1 MWCSP
6 EAGNQLPASL
16 IVGGI
21 LGVLWDEVKE
31 CFAEEAIMSLQ
42 ACVFSTALGWF
53 GLVGR
58 ERCVWRLVMGHR
70 RADEAWA
77 NLRGHFADE
86 TLAESDWYP
95 ALRKKL
101 EEFAAG
107 KRVSFDNIQV
117 RTEHRT
123 EFQQKVILATRAVG
137 FGETVSYG
145 ELAARAGSLN
155 AARAV
160 GTVMANNEVPIIIPC
175 HRVLASG
182 GRIGGFSAPQGI
194 DLKRRLLD
202 LESRAKS

>member
-1 MWCSP
+1 MP
-6 EAGNQLPASL
+6 
-16 IVGGI
+16 
-21 LGVLWDEVKE
+21 
-31 CFAEEAIMSLQ
+31 LQ
-42 ACVFSTALGWF
+42 ACVFSTPLGWL
-53 GLVGR
+53 GLVGQ

-70 RADEAWA
+70 TAAEAWA
-77 NLRGHFADE
+77 SLYRHFADE

-101 EEFAAG
+101 EEFATG
-107 KRVSFDNIQV
+107 KRVSFDNILV

-194 DLKRRLLD
+194 DLKRRLLE
-202 LESRAKS
+202 LESTAKR

>member
-1 MWCSP
+1 MP
-6 EAGNQLPASL
+6 
-16 IVGGI
+16 
-21 LGVLWDEVKE
+21 
-31 CFAEEAIMSLQ
+31 LQ
-42 ACVFSTALGWF
+42 ACVFSTPLGWF
-53 GLVGR
+53 GLVGQQ
-58 ERCVWRLVMGHR
+58 RCVWRLVMGHPT
-70 RADEAWA
+70 AAEAWA
-77 NLRGHFADE
+77 SLHRHFADE

-101 EEFAAG
+101 EVFAAG
-107 KRVSFDNIQV
+107 KRVSFDNIKV

-123 EFQQKVILATRAVG
+123 EFQRKVILATRAVG

-182 GRIGGFSAPQGI
+182 GRIDGFSAPQGI
-194 DLKRRLLD
+194 DLKRRLLE
-202 LESRAKS
+202 LEAQA

>member
-1 MWCSP
+1 M
-6 EAGNQLPASL
+6 A
-16 IVGGI
+16 
-21 LGVLWDEVKE
+21 
-31 CFAEEAIMSLQ
+31 LQ
-42 ACVFSTALGWF
+42 ACVFSTPLGWF
-53 GLVGR
+53 GLVGQQ
-58 ERCVWRLVMGHR
+58 RCVWRMVMGHR

-77 NLRGHFADE
+77 SLRRHFADE
-86 TLAESDWYP
+86 TLAESDWHP

-107 KRVSFDNIQV
+107 KRVSFDNILV
-117 RTEHRT
+117 RIEHRT
-123 EFQQKVILATRAVG
+123 VFQRKVILATRAIG

-145 ELAARAGSLN
+145 ELAARAGSPN

-194 DLKRRLLD
+194 DLKRRLLE

>member
-1 MWCSP
+1 MT
-6 EAGNQLPASL
+6 
-16 IVGGI
+16 
-21 LGVLWDEVKE
+21 
-31 CFAEEAIMSLQ
+31 LQ
-42 ACVFSTALGWF
+42 ACVFSTTLGWF

-70 RADEAWA
+70 RAEEASA
-77 NLRGHFADE
+77 ALYRQFAKE
-86 TLAESDWYP
+86 TLSESDWYP
-95 ALRKKL
+95 ALRTKL

-107 KRVSFDNIQV
+107 KRVSFEHILV

-123 EFQQKVILATRAVG
+123 KFQQKVILAARAIG

-145 ELAARAGSLN
+145 ELAARAGSLK

-182 GRIGGFSAPQGI
+182 GKIGGFSAPQGVH
-194 DLKRRLLD
+194 LKRRLLA
-202 LESRAKS
+202 LESQT

>member
-6 EAGNQLPASL
+6 QAGNQPAASL
-16 IVGGI
+16 FVGGI
-21 LGVLWDEVKE
+21 LGVLPNEVKE
-31 CFAEEAIMSLQ
+31 CFSEEAVMPLQ
-42 ACVFSTALGWF
+42 ACVFSTPLGWF

-58 ERCVWRLVMGHR
+58 ERCVWRLVMGHQT
-70 RADEAWA
+70 ATEAWA
-77 NLRGHFADE
+77 SLHRHFADE
-86 TLAESDWYP
+86 SLVESDWYL

-101 EEFAAG
+101 KEFAAG
-107 KRVSFDNIQV
+107 KQVSFDNIQV

-145 ELAARAGSLN
+145 ELAARAGSQN

-160 GTVMANNEVPIIIPC
+160 GSVMANNEVPIIIPC

-182 GRIGGFSAPQGI
+182 GKIGGFSAPQGI
-194 DLKRRLLD
+194 NLKRRLLE
-202 LESRAKS
+202 LEARAKS

>member
-1 MWCSP
+1 MP
-6 EAGNQLPASL
+6 
-16 IVGGI
+16 
-21 LGVLWDEVKE
+21 
-31 CFAEEAIMSLQ
+31 LQ
-42 ACVFSTALGWF
+42 TCVFSTSLGWF

-70 RADEAWA
+70 TSAEAWA
-77 NLRGHFADE
+77 SLHRHFADE
-86 TLAESDWYP
+86 TLAESDWFP
-95 ALRKKL
+95 PLQKKL
-101 EEFAAG
+101 EDFAAG
-107 KRVSFDNIQV
+107 KRVSFDNILV

-145 ELAARAGSLN
+145 ELAARAGSRN

-160 GTVMANNEVPIIIPC
+160 GTVMATNEVPIIIPC

-182 GRIGGFSAPQGI
+182 GKIGGFSAPQGI
-194 DLKRRLLD
+194 DLKRRLLE

>member
-1 MWCSP
+1 
-6 EAGNQLPASL
+6 
-16 IVGGI
+16 
-21 LGVLWDEVKE
+21 
-31 CFAEEAIMSLQ
+31 MSLQ
-42 ACVFSTALGWF
+42 AFVFSTSLGWF
-53 GLVGR
+53 GIAGQ

-70 RADEAWA
+70 TAAEAWA
-77 NLRGHFADE
+77 SLHRRFADE
-86 TLAESDWYP
+86 TLAESDWFP

-107 KRVSFDNIQV
+107 QRVSFDNIQV
-117 RTEHRT
+117 RTDHRT
-123 EFQQKVILATRAVG
+123 EFQRKVILATRAVG

-160 GTVMANNEVPIIIPC
+160 GTVMANNDVPIIIPC

-194 DLKRRLLD
+194 DLKRRLLE
-202 LESRAKS
+202 LEARAKS

>member
-1 MWCSP
+1 MP
-6 EAGNQLPASL
+6 
-16 IVGGI
+16 
-21 LGVLWDEVKE
+21 
-31 CFAEEAIMSLQ
+31 LQ
-42 ACVFSTALGWF
+42 ACVFSTSLGWF

-77 NLRGHFADE
+77 RLHRHFANE
-86 TLAESDWYP
+86 TLAESDWFP

-101 EEFAAG
+101 ENFAAG
-107 KRVSFDNIQV
+107 KRVSFDNIHV

-123 EFQQKVILATRAVG
+123 EFQRKVILATRTVG
-137 FGETVSYG
+137 FGETISYG

-175 HRVLASG
+175 HRVLACG

-194 DLKRRLLD
+194 GLKRGLLE
-202 LESRAKS
+202 LEARVKS

>member
-1 MWCSP
+1 MT
-6 EAGNQLPASL
+6 
-16 IVGGI
+16 
-21 LGVLWDEVKE
+21 
-31 CFAEEAIMSLQ
+31 LQ
-42 ACVFSTALGWF
+42 ACVFSTSLGWF
-53 GLVGR
+53 GLAGR
-58 ERCVWRLVMGHR
+58 DRCVWRLVMGHR

-77 NLRGHFADE
+77 ALHRHFAGQ
-86 TLAESDWYP
+86 TLSESDWYP

-101 EEFAAG
+101 EAFAAG

-145 ELAARAGSLN
+145 ELAARAGSAN
-155 AARAV
+155 AARTV

-182 GRIGGFSAPQGI
+182 GKIGGFSAPQGI
-194 DLKRRLLD
+194 DLKQRLLN
-202 LESRAKS
+202 LEARAKS